1 MRSEA
6 EIREAMTKLEAV
18 LSLRVAE
25 VSLLDEK
32 DRHLLIK
39 QANLTKQIKHLEERI
54 EWCKWVLALN
64 VQDS

>member
-1 MRSEA
+1 
-6 EIREAMTKLEAV
+6 MTKLEAV

>member
-1 MRSEA
+1 MRSEV
-6 EIREAMTKLEAV
+6 EIREAMAKFEAV

-32 DRHLLIK
+32 DTHLLIK
-39 QANLTKQIKHLEERI
+39 QANLTKQIQHLEERI

-64 VQDS
+64 AADS